1 MIREALNYPPS
12 GKHGSNAVI
21 VGGLFFIALAVVS
34 VVSQYFLDR
43 GTATAFTAID
53 VMKRSAITEDSSI
66 ILVAVAVAGFYL
78 CVHLVFRGYYVAV
91 LRTVAGVSEP
101 VAPPFRGTR
110 LLTDGIK
117 SGVIL
122 LGYLAPTLVLGGFG
136 LFVRRSSTPDAQSVI
151 LNTVGA
157 FAFLLGLFALIIAAY
172 LVPAATTLFAQQNS
186 LRAAF
191 ELSTVRTCVFTE
203 DYAVGWIVAGVVRI
217 VFVPIAILLE
227 LVLVGFF
234 VRFYVLVSIQHLYA
248 MAVTNALGLTDDS
261 NELHAGGTTEE
272 HPSPS
277 PG

>member
-12 GKHGSNAVI
+12 GKHGSKAVI
-21 VGGLFFIALAVVS
+21 VGGLFFIVLAVAS
-34 VVSQYFLDR
+34 VVSQYLLDR
-43 GTATAFTAID
+43 GVSTTLTAIGA
-53 VMKRSAITEDSSI
+53 VRQTVTTEDVSF
-66 ILVAVAVAGFYL
+66 ILVAVAGLYL

-91 LRTVAGVSEP
+91 LRAVAGVTDP
-101 VAPPFRGTR
+101 VAPPFRNSR

-122 LGYLAPTLVLGGFG
+122 LGYLVPALVLGGFG
-136 LFVRRSSTPDAQSVI
+136 LLVRRSSAPDTQSVI

-157 FAFLLGLFALIIAAY
+157 FAFLLGLFALIAAAY
-172 LVPAATTLFAQQNS
+172 LVPAATTLFAQQDS

-203 DYAVGWIVAGVVRI
+203 DYAVGWVVAGVVRI
-217 VFVPIAILLE
+217 VCVPIAVLLE

-248 MAVTNALGLTDDS
+248 MAVTNALGLSDDS
-261 NELHAGGTTEE
+261 NEPGAESTTEDT
-272 HPSPS
+272 PYPT